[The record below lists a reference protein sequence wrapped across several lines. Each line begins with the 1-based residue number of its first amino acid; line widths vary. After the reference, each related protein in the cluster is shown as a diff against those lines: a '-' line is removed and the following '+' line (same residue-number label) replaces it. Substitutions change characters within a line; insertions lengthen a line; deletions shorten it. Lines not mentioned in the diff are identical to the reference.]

1 MKNGGFI
8 SGMNLWMSCF
18 IKRRSLV
25 FRALLNPPVAT
36 LRLVKCD
43 YFFFFF
49 FQVEILRWKR
59 HWNIFTAPSAGLQL
73 IWGLFGFIDFSARE
87 SFTCLSCL
95 IVWSEAPL
103 LKRTYS
109 FFFFFISFKRKK
121 KKKFNLDSANT
132 LVTSKAVKRKKEQII
147 RRWWELAHSPVEGK
161 RGTE

>member
-1 MKNGGFI
+1 
-8 SGMNLWMSCF
+8 MNLWMSCF

-49 FQVEILRWKR
+49 FSGGNPEVEKTLKYIHCTQCRATVDL
-59 HWNIFTAPSAGLQL
+59 
-73 IWGLFGFIDFSARE
+73 GFIWLHRFFSQRE
-87 SFTCLSCL
+87 FYMSFLFDCLE
-95 IVWSEAPL
+95 WSTTPKKNL
-103 LKRTYS
+103 L
-109 FFFFFISFKRKK
+109 FFFFFSFPLKGK